1 MSDVRREQVNDSKQS
16 QIEANDML
24 VVSGLSVRSQNKTIL
39 EDVSFKAKR
48 GTSLAIVGPNG
59 GGKTTLFKALLNII
73 PYNGMIWWNKEV
85 RLSYVPQSLVSTDLP
100 ISVEEFLRFKCRTDF
115 ETCINSVGL
124 EKPILRQRLG
134 SLSGGEL
141 QRVLIAWAI
150 VDNPSVLLFDEPT
163 SGIDIGAEEP
173 IYDKVNHLK
182 KEVGITILLISHNMH
197 VVMHYSDYV
206 LALNKHVLFFGDV
219 KSLTHSQLLSIIYGS
234 EFVLSEE
241 EQYKEHYSLS
251 DTITLTLGLVV
262 GAFVGSTAGYL
273 GSIMVSKHM
282 ALVGDALSHVALP
295 GLALGILFNFNP
307 FIGAFA
313 LLVITVIVT
322 WYLQK
327 STTLSVEAIIGLLF
341 VLALAIGILIT
352 PRVDLLEALF
362 GDVSKI
368 TLTDTIITVVVS
380 VCVIFVTRTIYG
392 KLIVSMISKEL
403 AIASRIKV
411 ERINLIYLFLVA
423 TIVAVGIKEVGTLL
437 VGAVVIVPAAAA
449 KNISSTL
456 SEYSIMSGIFGL
468 ASATSGVILSSYVN
482 VPAGPLV
489 VIVGTAIFV
498 AGLVVSLLFKRLRTR
513 TASETQIH

>member
-1 MSDVRREQVNDSKQS
+1 MG
-16 QIEANDML
+16 
-24 VVSGLSVRSQNKTIL
+24 VS
-39 EDVSFKAKR
+39 
-48 GTSLAIVGPNG
+48 
-59 GGKTTLFKALLNII
+59 
-73 PYNGMIWWNKEV
+73 
-85 RLSYVPQSLVSTDLP
+85 
-100 ISVEEFLRFKCRTDF
+100 
-115 ETCINSVGL
+115 
-124 EKPILRQRLG
+124 
-134 SLSGGEL
+134 
-141 QRVLIAWAI
+141 
-150 VDNPSVLLFDEPT
+150 LLFQRR
-163 SGIDIGAEEP
+163 S
-173 IYDKVNHLK
+173 
-182 KEVGITILLISHNMH
+182 
-197 VVMHYSDYV
+197 
-206 LALNKHVLFFGDV
+206 
-219 KSLTHSQLLSIIYGS
+219 SIRS
-234 EFVLSEE
+234 R
-241 EQYKEHYSLS
+241 QYSLS

-327 STTLSVEAIIGLLF
+327 STTLSVEAIIGVLF

-368 TLTDTIITVVVS
+368 TLTDTIITVIVS
-380 VCVIFVTRTIYG
+380 VCVIFVTRTIYD

-403 AIASRIKV
+403 AVASRIKV

-456 SEYSIMSGIFGL
+456 SQYCIMSGIFGL

-489 VIVGTAIFV
+489 VIVGTAIF
-498 AGLVVSLLFKRLRTR
+498 ATGLVVSLLFKRLRTR
-513 TASETQIH
+513 RESAAQIH

>member
-1 MSDVRREQVNDSKQS
+1 MGAS
-16 QIEANDML
+16 
-24 VVSGLSVRSQNKTIL
+24 
-39 EDVSFKAKR
+39 
-48 GTSLAIVGPNG
+48 
-59 GGKTTLFKALLNII
+59 
-73 PYNGMIWWNKEV
+73 
-85 RLSYVPQSLVSTDLP
+85 
-100 ISVEEFLRFKCRTDF
+100 
-115 ETCINSVGL
+115 
-124 EKPILRQRLG
+124 
-134 SLSGGEL
+134 
-141 QRVLIAWAI
+141 
-150 VDNPSVLLFDEPT
+150 LLFQRR
-163 SGIDIGAEEP
+163 S
-173 IYDKVNHLK
+173 
-182 KEVGITILLISHNMH
+182 
-197 VVMHYSDYV
+197 
-206 LALNKHVLFFGDV
+206 
-219 KSLTHSQLLSIIYGS
+219 SIRNR
-234 EFVLSEE
+234 
-241 EQYKEHYSLS
+241 QYSLS

-327 STTLSVEAIIGLLF
+327 STTLSVEAIIGVLF

-380 VCVIFVTRTIYG
+380 VCVILITRTIYG

-403 AIASRIKV
+403 AVASRIKV

-456 SEYSIMSGIFGL
+456 SEYCIMSGIFGL

-489 VIVGTAIFV
+489 VIVGTAIFA
-498 AGLVVSLLFKRLRTR
+498 AGLVVSLFFKRLRTR
-513 TASETQIH
+513 RASETQIH